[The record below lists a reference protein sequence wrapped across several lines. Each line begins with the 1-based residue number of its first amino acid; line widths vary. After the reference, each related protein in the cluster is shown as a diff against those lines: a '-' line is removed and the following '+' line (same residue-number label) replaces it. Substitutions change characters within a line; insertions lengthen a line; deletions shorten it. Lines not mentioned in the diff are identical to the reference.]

1 MIRRRTTSALVAA
14 TLLVPATAAVA
25 AETAVSEPAGAA
37 MVEDVTIVN
46 LADGH
51 EIVATVFRPVGADAE
66 DPVPMVLHSHGWG
79 GSRETTA
86 SGAVAP
92 YLDAG
97 YGVLSFDQRGF
108 GESTDDKANIMDPAK
123 EGRDVVAVVDYVAS
137 LPWVARDR
145 NANDNAD
152 GHATDYDDP
161 VLFAVGGSYG
171 GGYQFAG
178 ALLEQATRDGG
189 TRFDAL
195 APEITWHDLNDSLGP
210 QGVPRTLWDT
220 LLVLAGA
227 NALPPEVIIGYAV
240 GVVTGTMPDGTD
252 LPAGVAEQVA
262 ALVEPLGIDAATV
275 TQVLVGPDIVEF
287 LADNGPSWWTD
298 QGIQLDI
305 PVLVRQGTTDN
316 LFNLNQ
322 GLRNFD
328 LVLTEE
334 ARTESTFIGFN
345 GGHALPQL
353 LPLGTQGS
361 GDPCTALAAADFP
374 ALTVDFF
381 STVDPT
387 GKKSPTRPEGL
398 QRFNIATPDGGCLQ
412 GDELTS
418 IPVQADL
425 RVPPTLTTGVGLPV
439 HIPIAEGPIDV
450 AGIPKLRATIS
461 SLGLENRL
469 FAGLSVG
476 TTPLTAQ
483 VVQNNVLPIRHAGVA
498 RRVPIEA
505 ELPGIGVSVAEGQTL
520 YLTLTAISD
529 MFLLTGSRV
538 PGGMTFHDIVVD
550 LPRPDDTAT

>member
-1 MIRRRTTSALVAA
+1 MIRRRTTSVLTAAAL
-14 TLLVPATAAVA
+14 LIPATAAVA
-25 AETAVSEPAGAA
+25 AEAGVPEPAGAA
-37 MVEDVTIVN
+37 VIEDVTVVN

-51 EIVATVFRPVGADAE
+51 HIAATVFRPTGADAD
-66 DPVPMVLHSHGWG
+66 DPVPMVLHSHGWA

-92 YLDAG
+92 YLAAG

-123 EGRDVVAVVDYVAS
+123 EGRDVVAVLDHVAS
-137 LPWVARDR
+137 LDWVARDS
-145 NANDNAD
+145 NAAKDE
-152 GHATDYDDP
+152 DDP
-161 VLFAVGGSYG
+161 VVFAVGGSYG

-227 NALPPEVIIGYAV
+227 NALPSEVIVGYAV

-252 LPAGVAEQVA
+252 IPPDVAEQVA
-262 ALVEPLGIDAATV
+262 TLVEPLGIDAATV
-275 TQVLVGPDIVEF
+275 AQVLNGPDIVDF

-298 QGIQLDI
+298 QGVRLDI

-328 LVLTEE
+328 LVLTEQ
-334 ARTESTFIGFN
+334 ARRDSTFVGFN

-374 ALTVDFF
+374 ALTVELFA
-381 STVDPT
+381 SVDPT
-387 GKKSPTRPEGL
+387 GKRRPSRPDPL
-398 QRFNIATPDGGCLQ
+398 RRFNIATPDGACLQ
-412 GDELTS
+412 GDDIAST
-418 IPVQADL
+418 PAQADL

-439 HIPIAEGPIDV
+439 HVPIAKGPLDV
-450 AGIPKLRATIS
+450 AGIPQLRATIS
-461 SLGLENRL
+461 SLGVENRV
-469 FAGLSVG
+469 FAGLAVG
-476 TTPLTAQ
+476 TTPLDAR
-483 VVQNNVLPIRHAGVA
+483 VVQNNLLPVRHAGVA

-505 ELPGIGVSVAEGQTL
+505 ELPGVGVRVAEGETL
-520 YLTLTAISD
+520 YLTLTPISD

-538 PGGMTFHDIVVD
+538 PGAMTFHDIVVD
-550 LPRPDDTAT
+550 LPAPVDG

>member
-1 MIRRRTTSALVAA
+1 MLRRRITVAA
-14 TLLVPATAAVA
+14 LTAALLVPATAVVA
-25 AETAVSEPAGAA
+25 AEPAVPSPAGAA
-37 MVEDVTIVN
+37 VVEDVTIAN

-51 EIVATVFRPVGADAE
+51 QIAATVFRPVGADAE
-66 DPVPMVLHSHGWG
+66 EPVPMVLHSHGWG

-92 YLDAG
+92 YLAAG

-137 LPWVARDR
+137 LDWVARDSKK
-145 NANDNAD
+145 
-152 GHATDYDDP
+152 HADDP

-178 ALLEQATRDGG
+178 ALLEQATREGG

-220 LLVLAGA
+220 LLVLAGV
-227 NALPPEVIIGYAV
+227 NALPPEVIVGYAV
-240 GVVTGTMPDGTD
+240 GVLTGTMPDGTD
-252 LPAGVAEQVA
+252 LPPGTVDQVA

-275 TQVLVGPDIVEF
+275 TQVLNGPDIVEF

-298 QGIQLDI
+298 RGVVLDI

-328 LVLTEE
+328 LALTPA
-334 ARTESTFIGFN
+334 ARAASTFIGFN
-345 GGHALPQL
+345 GGHALPQV
-353 LPLGTQGS
+353 LPPGTQGS
-361 GDPCTALAAADFP
+361 GDPCTSRAAADFP
-374 ALTVDFF
+374 ALTIELF
-381 STVDPT
+381 SAVDPT
-387 GKKSPTRPEGL
+387 GKKAATRPTGL
-398 QRFNIATPDGGCLQ
+398 RRFNIATADGACLQ
-412 GDELTS
+412 GDELESTAVDS
-418 IPVQADL
+418 DL
-425 RVPPTLTTGVGLPV
+425 TLPPTLTTGVGVPV

-450 AGIPKLRATIS
+450 AGIPRLRATIS
-461 SLGLENRL
+461 SLGVENRL

-476 TTPLTAQ
+476 TSPLDAQ
-483 VVQNNVLPIRHAGVA
+483 VVQNNLLPIRHVGVA

-505 ELPGIGVSVAEGQTL
+505 ELPGVGVRVAEGQTL
-520 YLTLTAISD
+520 YLTLTPISD

-538 PGGMTFHDIVVD
+538 PGGMTFHDITVD
-550 LPRPDDTAT
+550 LPSPVIG

>member
-1 MIRRRTTSALVAA
+1 MLRRRTTVAA
-14 TLLVPATAAVA
+14 LTAALLLPATAVVA
-25 AETAVSEPAGAA
+25 AETAVPSPAGAA
-37 MVEDVTIVN
+37 VVEDVTIAN

-51 EIVATVFRPVGADAE
+51 QIAATVFRPVGADAE
-66 DPVPMVLHSHGWG
+66 EPVPMVLHSHGWG
-79 GSRETTA
+79 GSRESTA

-92 YLDAG
+92 YLAAG

-137 LPWVARDR
+137 LDWVARDSKK
-145 NANDNAD
+145 
-152 GHATDYDDP
+152 HADDP

-178 ALLEQATRDGG
+178 ALLEQATREGG

-195 APEITWHDLNDSLGP
+195 TPEITWHDLNDSLGP

-220 LLVLAGA
+220 LLVLAGI
-227 NALPPEVIIGYAV
+227 NALPQEVIVGYAV

-252 LPAGVAEQVA
+252 LPPGTVDQVA
-262 ALVEPLGIDAATV
+262 ALVEPLGIDAGTV
-275 TQVLVGPDIVEF
+275 AEVLNGPDIVEF

-305 PVLVRQGTTDN
+305 PVIVRQGTTDN

-334 ARTESTFIGFN
+334 ARAESTLLGFN

-374 ALTVDFF
+374 ALTIEFF
-381 STVDPT
+381 ATVDPT
-387 GKKSPTRPEGL
+387 GKQAPTRPTPL
-398 QRFNIATPDGGCLQ
+398 QRFNITTPDGTCLQ
-412 GDELTS
+412 GDELESTA
-418 IPVQADL
+418 VDADL
-425 RVPPTLTTGVGLPV
+425 TLPPTLTTGVGLPV

-450 AGIPKLRATIS
+450 AGIPRLQATIS
-461 SLGLENRL
+461 SLGVENRL

-476 TTPLTAQ
+476 TSPLDAQ
-483 VVQNNVLPIRHAGVA
+483 VVQNNLLPIRHVGVA

-505 ELPGIGVSVAEGQTL
+505 ELPGVGVRVAEGQTL
-520 YLTLTAISD
+520 YLTLTPISD

-538 PGGMTFHDIVVD
+538 PGGMTFHDITVE
-550 LPRPDDTAT
+550 LPSPVIG

>member
-1 MIRRRTTSALVAA
+1 MLRRRTTVAA
-14 TLLVPATAAVA
+14 LTAALLLPATAVVA
-25 AETAVSEPAGAA
+25 AETAVPSPAGAA
-37 MVEDVTIVN
+37 VVEDVTIAN

-51 EIVATVFRPVGADAE
+51 QIAATVFRPVGADAE

-92 YLDAG
+92 YLAAG

-137 LPWVARDR
+137 LDWVARDSKK
-145 NANDNAD
+145 
-152 GHATDYDDP
+152 HADDP

-178 ALLEQATRDGG
+178 ALLEQATRESG

-227 NALPPEVIIGYAV
+227 NALPPEVLVGYAV

-252 LPAGVAEQVA
+252 LPPGTVDQVA
-262 ALVEPLGIDAATV
+262 ALVEPLGIDAGTV
-275 TQVLVGPDIVEF
+275 AEVLNGPDIVEF

-305 PVLVRQGTTDN
+305 PVIVRQGTTDN

-328 LVLTEE
+328 LVLTEQ
-334 ARTESTFIGFN
+334 ARAESTFLGFN

-374 ALTVDFF
+374 ALTIELFA
-381 STVDPT
+381 TVDPT
-387 GKKSPTRPEGL
+387 GKQAPTRPAPL
-398 QRFNIATPDGGCLQ
+398 QRFNIATPDGTCLQ
-412 GDELTS
+412 GDELESTA
-418 IPVQADL
+418 VDADL
-425 RVPPTLTTGVGLPV
+425 TLPPTLTTGVGLPV

-450 AGIPKLRATIS
+450 AGIPRLRATIS
-461 SLGLENRL
+461 SLGVENRL

-476 TTPLTAQ
+476 TSPLDAQ
-483 VVQNNVLPIRHAGVA
+483 VVQNNLLPIRHVGVA

-505 ELPGIGVSVAEGQTL
+505 ELPGVGVRVAEGQTL
-520 YLTLTAISD
+520 YLTLTPISD

-538 PGGMTFHDIVVD
+538 PGGMTFHDITVD
-550 LPRPDDTAT
+550 LPSPVIG

>member
-1 MIRRRTTSALVAA
+1 MIRRRTTSALAAVA
-14 TLLVPATAAVA
+14 LLVPATAAVA
-25 AETAVSEPAGAA
+25 AESGVPEPAGAA
-37 MVEDVTIVN
+37 EVVDVTIVN

-51 EIVATVFRPVGADAE
+51 EIAATVFRPVGADA
-66 DPVPMVLHSHGWG
+66 DDRVPMVLHSHGWG

-86 SGAVAP
+86 TGAVAP

-123 EGRDVVAVVDYVAS
+123 EGRDVVAVVDYIAS
-137 LPWVARDR
+137 LDWVARDSKANN
-145 NANDNAD
+145 NANANAN
-152 GHATDYDDP
+152 ATDDDP

-178 ALLEQATRDGG
+178 ALLEQATREGG

-220 LLVLAGA
+220 LLILAGA

-252 LPAGVAEQVA
+252 LPAGVVDQVA
-262 ALVEPLGIDAATV
+262 ALVEPLSIDAATV
-275 TQVLVGPDIVEF
+275 AEVLNGPDIVEF

-305 PVLVRQGTTDN
+305 PVIVRQGTTDN

-334 ARTESTFIGFN
+334 ARDESTFIGFN

-381 STVDPT
+381 STVDPR
-387 GKKSPTRPEGL
+387 GQAAPIRPEGL
-398 QRFNIATPDGGCLQ
+398 KRFNIATPDGGCLQ

-418 IPVQADL
+418 TSVQADL
-425 RVPPTLTTGVGLPV
+425 RVPPTLTTGVSLSV
-439 HIPIAEGPIDV
+439 HIPIAQGPIDV

-550 LPRPDDTAT
+550 LPAPIDR

>member
-1 MIRRRTTSALVAA
+1 MIRRRITSALVAA

-25 AETAVSEPAGAA
+25 AETGVPEPAGAA
-37 MVEDVTIVN
+37 TVEDVTIVN

-51 EIVATVFRPVGADAE
+51 HIAATLFRPAGADAD

-92 YLDAG
+92 YLAAG

-108 GESTDDKANIMDPAK
+108 GASTDDKANVMDPAK
-123 EGRDVVAVVDYVAS
+123 EGRDVLAVVDYVAS
-137 LPWVARDR
+137 LPWVARDSKAR
-145 NANDNAD
+145 EDA
-152 GHATDYDDP
+152 DDP

-178 ALLEQATRDGG
+178 ALLEQATREGG

-195 APEITWHDLNDSLGP
+195 APEIAWHDLNDSLGP

-227 NALPPEVIIGYAV
+227 NALPSEVIVGYAV
-240 GVVTGTMPDGTD
+240 GVVTGSMPDGTD
-252 LPAGVAEQVA
+252 LPAGVADQVA

-275 TQVLVGPDIVEF
+275 AQVLNGPDIVEF

-298 QGIQLDI
+298 QGVRLDI

-328 LVLTEE
+328 LVLTGQ
-334 ARTESTFIGFN
+334 ARRDSTFVGFN

-374 ALTVDFF
+374 ALTVELF

-387 GKKSPTRPEGL
+387 GKKPPTRPEGL
-398 QRFNIATPDGGCLQ
+398 QRYNIATPDGACLQ
-412 GDELTS
+412 GDELASTA
-418 IPVQADL
+418 VQADL
-425 RVPPTLTTGVGLPV
+425 AVPPTLTTGVGLPV
-439 HIPIAEGPIDV
+439 HIPIAQGPLDV
-450 AGIPKLRATIS
+450 AGIPELRATIS
-461 SLGLENRL
+461 SLGAENRV
-469 FAGLSVG
+469 FAGLAVG
-476 TTPLTAQ
+476 TTPLDAQ
-483 VVQNNVLPIRHAGVA
+483 VVQNNLLPIRHVGVA

-505 ELPGIGVSVAEGQTL
+505 ELPGVGVRVAEGQTL
-520 YLTLTAISD
+520 YLTLTPISD

-550 LPRPDDTAT
+550 LPAPVDA

>member
-1 MIRRRTTSALVAA
+1 MLRRRTTVAA
-14 TLLVPATAAVA
+14 LTAALLLPATAVVA
-25 AETAVSEPAGAA
+25 AETAVPSPAAA
-37 MVEDVTIVN
+37 AVVEDVTIAN

-51 EIVATVFRPVGADAE
+51 QIAATVFRPVGADAE

-92 YLDAG
+92 YLAAG

-137 LPWVARDR
+137 LDWVARDSKK
-145 NANDNAD
+145 
-152 GHATDYDDP
+152 HADDP

-178 ALLEQATRDGG
+178 ALLEQATRESG

-227 NALPPEVIIGYAV
+227 NALPPEVLVGYAV

-252 LPAGVAEQVA
+252 LPPGTVDQVA
-262 ALVEPLGIDAATV
+262 ALVEPLGIDAGTV
-275 TQVLVGPDIVEF
+275 AEVLNGPDIVEF

-305 PVLVRQGTTDN
+305 PVIVRQGTTDN

-334 ARTESTFIGFN
+334 ARAESTFLGFN

-374 ALTVDFF
+374 ALTIELFA
-381 STVDPT
+381 TVDPT
-387 GKKSPTRPEGL
+387 GKQAPTRPAPL
-398 QRFNIATPDGGCLQ
+398 QRFNIATPDGTCLQ
-412 GDELTS
+412 GDELESTA
-418 IPVQADL
+418 VDADL
-425 RVPPTLTTGVGLPV
+425 TLPPTLTTGVGLPV

-450 AGIPKLRATIS
+450 AGIPRLRATIS
-461 SLGLENRL
+461 SLGVENRL

-476 TTPLTAQ
+476 TSPLDAQ
-483 VVQNNVLPIRHAGVA
+483 VVQNNLLPIRHVGVA

-505 ELPGIGVSVAEGQTL
+505 ELPGVGVRVAEGQTL
-520 YLTLTAISD
+520 YLTLTPISD

-538 PGGMTFHDIVVD
+538 PGGMTFHDITVD
-550 LPRPDDTAT
+550 LPSPVIG

>member
-1 MIRRRTTSALVAA
+1 MIRRRTTSVLTAAAL
-14 TLLVPATAAVA
+14 LIPATAAVA
-25 AETAVSEPAGAA
+25 AEAGVPEPAGAA
-37 MVEDVTIVN
+37 VIEDVTVVN

-51 EIVATVFRPVGADAE
+51 HIAATVFRPTGADAD
-66 DPVPMVLHSHGWG
+66 DPVPMVLHSHGWA

-92 YLDAG
+92 YLAAG

-108 GESTDDKANIMDPAK
+108 GESTDDKANVMDPAK
-123 EGRDVVAVVDYVAS
+123 EGRDVVAVLDHVAS
-137 LPWVARDR
+137 LDWVARDS
-145 NANDNAD
+145 NAAKDE
-152 GHATDYDDP
+152 DDP
-161 VLFAVGGSYG
+161 VVFAVGGSYG

-227 NALPPEVIIGYAV
+227 NALPSEVIVGYAV

-252 LPAGVAEQVA
+252 IPPDVAEQVA
-262 ALVEPLGIDAATV
+262 TLVEPLGIDAATV
-275 TQVLVGPDIVEF
+275 AQVLNGPDIVDF

-298 QGIQLDI
+298 QGVRLDI

-328 LVLTEE
+328 LVLTEQ
-334 ARTESTFIGFN
+334 ARRDSTFIGFN

-374 ALTVDFF
+374 ALTVELFA
-381 STVDPT
+381 SVDPT
-387 GKKSPTRPEGL
+387 GKRRPSRPDPL
-398 QRFNIATPDGGCLQ
+398 RRFNIATPDGACLQ
-412 GDELTS
+412 GDDIASTS
-418 IPVQADL
+418 AQADL

-439 HIPIAEGPIDV
+439 HVPIAKGPLDV
-450 AGIPKLRATIS
+450 AGIPQLRATIS
-461 SLGLENRL
+461 SLGVENRV
-469 FAGLSVG
+469 FAGLAVG
-476 TTPLTAQ
+476 TTPLDAR
-483 VVQNNVLPIRHAGVA
+483 VVQNNLLPVRHAGVA

-505 ELPGIGVSVAEGQTL
+505 ELPGVGVRVAEGETL
-520 YLTLTAISD
+520 YLTLTPISD

-538 PGGMTFHDIVVD
+538 PGAMTFHDIVVD
-550 LPRPDDTAT
+550 LPAPVDG

>member
-1 MIRRRTTSALVAA
+1 MLRRRTTVAA
-14 TLLVPATAAVA
+14 LTAALLVPATAVVA
-25 AETAVSEPAGAA
+25 AETADPPPAGAA
-37 MVEDVTIVN
+37 VVEDVTIAN

-51 EIVATVFRPVGADAE
+51 HIEATVFRPVGADPK

-92 YLDAG
+92 YLAAG

-123 EGRDVVAVVDYVAS
+123 EGRDVVAVVDYVAE
-137 LPWVARDR
+137 LDWVARDSQDQKD
-145 NANDNAD
+145 A
-152 GHATDYDDP
+152 DDP

-178 ALLEQATRDGG
+178 ALLDQFARSGEGG

-220 LLVLAGA
+220 LLILAGA
-227 NALPPEVIIGYAV
+227 NALPPEVIVGYAV

-262 ALVEPLGIDAATV
+262 TLVEPLGIDAATV
-275 TQVLVGPDIVEF
+275 AQVLNGPDIVEF

-298 QGIQLDI
+298 RGIQLDI
-305 PVLVRQGTTDN
+305 PVIVRQGTTDN

-328 LVLTEE
+328 LVLTEA
-334 ARTESTFIGFN
+334 ARNESTFIGFN

-374 ALTVDFF
+374 ALTIELFA
-381 STVDPT
+381 TVDPT
-387 GKKSPTRPEGL
+387 GKKAPTRPAPL
-398 QRFNIATPDGGCLQ
+398 QRFNIATPDGDCLQ
-412 GDELTS
+412 GDELESTAV
-418 IPVQADL
+418 PADL
-425 RVPPTLTTGVGLPV
+425 TLAPTLTTGVGLPV
-439 HIPIAEGPIDV
+439 HIPIATGPIDV
-450 AGIPKLRATIS
+450 AGIPELRATIS
-461 SLGLENRL
+461 SLGVENRL

-476 TTPLTAQ
+476 STPLTAQ
-483 VVQNNVLPIRHAGVA
+483 VVQNNLLPIRHVGVA

-505 ELPGIGVSVAEGQTL
+505 ELPGIGVRVPEGQTL
-520 YLTLTAISD
+520 YLTITPISD

-538 PGGMTFHDIVVD
+538 PGGMTFHDITVELPAPVD
-550 LPRPDDTAT
+550 TGA

>member
-1 MIRRRTTSALVAA
+1 MARRRTTVAA
-14 TLLVPATAAVA
+14 LAAALLVPMSTVA
-25 AETAVSEPAGAA
+25 AQTGAPQPVGAVV
-37 MVEDVTIVN
+37 VEDVTVVN
-46 LADGH
+46 GADGH
-51 EIVATVFRPVGADAE
+51 HIAATVFRPVGADSE

-79 GSRETTA
+79 GSRETSA

-92 YLDAG
+92 YLAAG

-137 LPWVARDR
+137 LDWVARDSKK
-145 NANDNAD
+145 
-152 GHATDYDDP
+152 HADDP

-178 ALLEQATRDGG
+178 ALLDQATRENG

-210 QGVPRTLWDT
+210 QGVPRTMWDT

-227 NALPPEVIIGYAV
+227 NALPPEVIVGYAV

-252 LPAGVAEQVA
+252 LPAGVADQVA

-275 TQVLVGPDIVEF
+275 SQVLNGPDIVEF
-287 LADNGPSWWTD
+287 LADNGPSWWVD
-298 QGIQLDI
+298 QGVSLDI

-322 GLRNFD
+322 GLHNFD
-328 LVLTEE
+328 LVLTPA
-334 ARTESTFIGFN
+334 ARAQSTFIGFN

-374 ALTVDFF
+374 ALTIELFD
-381 STVDPT
+381 TVDPT
-387 GKKSPTRPEGL
+387 GKRAPTRSAPL
-398 QRFNIATPDGGCLQ
+398 RRFNIATPDGACLQ
-412 GDELTS
+412 GDELASTTVEAES
-418 IPVQADL
+418 
-425 RVPPTLTTGVGLPV
+425 RVPPTLATGVGLPV

-450 AGIPKLRATIS
+450 AGIPELRATIT
-461 SLGLENRL
+461 SLGVENRL

-476 TTPLTAQ
+476 TTPLDAQ
-483 VVQNNVLPIRHAGVA
+483 VVQNNLLPIRHVGVA
-498 RRVPIEA
+498 RRVPIEV
-505 ELPGIGVSVAEGQTL
+505 ELPGVGVRVAEGQTL
-520 YLTLTAISD
+520 YVTLTPLSD

-538 PGGMTFHDIVVD
+538 PGGMTFHDITVD
-550 LPRPDDTAT
+550 IPAAVAG